1 MVGKNQQNYSLLKL
15 FLVSG
20 LGEKRIAAI
29 LKRGLNLEKI
39 ESYKD
44 EVFYD
49 LGLNKESISNLK
61 NKDTQSLLEKEIEQ
75 IEKHNIQLLSILQN
89 NYPLLLKEIYSPPPL
104 LFYHGEIPNDEYFFV
119 AFVGS
124 RKFSNYGKN
133 QTRKIIRALSERY
146 SKIVI
151 VSGLAYGIDAIAHQS
166 ALDFGLKT
174 IAVLGSGLGNIYP
187 KVHADLAKK
196 IIAQGGAIVSEFMS
210 LAEPKP
216 YHFPQRNRII
226 SGLSSAV
233 VVMEATLKSGALIT
247 AHCAIKENREVFAL
261 PGTVDSA
268 SYQGCNSLIKQGA
281 RLLSSAEDIL
291 ESFALQ
297 KFLPDILTNKAPKI
311 YQKKESFEGKE
322 QEILEFLHKQ
332 PASIEEINIF
342 LKISLQETMQ
352 YITSLELKGVLRE
365 EAGGKYH
372 PTA

>member
-1 MVGKNQQNYSLLKL
+1 MVEKNQNYNLLKL
-15 FLVSG
+15 CLVSG
-20 LGEKRIAAI
+20 LGEKKIAAI

-44 EVFYD
+44 EIFYD

-61 NKDTQSLLEKEIEQ
+61 DKAIQDLLEKEIQQ
-75 IEKHNIQLLSILQN
+75 IEKRNIQLISVFQSH
-89 NYPLLLKEIYSPPPL
+89 YPLLLKEIYSPPSL
-104 LFYHGEIPNDEYFFV
+104 LFYHGEIPDDECFFV

-146 SKIVI
+146 NKIVI

-187 KVHADLAKK
+187 KAHTDLAQK
-196 IIAQGGAIVSEFMS
+196 IIAQGGAIISEFTS

-233 VVMEATLKSGALIT
+233 VVMEAALKSGALIT
-247 AHCAIKENREVFAL
+247 AHSAIKENREVFAL
-261 PGTVDSA
+261 PGTVDSV

-291 ESFALQ
+291 ENFALQ
-297 KFLPDILTNKAPKI
+297 KFLPDILTSTTSKI
-311 YQKKESFEGKE
+311 YKKKEIFEGKE
-322 QEILEFLHKQ
+322 LEILEFLNKQ
-332 PASIEEINIF
+332 PASTEEINTF

-352 YITSLELKGVLRE
+352 HITSLELKGALRE
-365 EAGGKYH
+365 EAGGKYY
-372 PTA
+372 PIL